1 MEHRGVKAISLLSQ
15 PSFLCGDIMLSHQNW
30 EQKSCSMEQ
39 RCQSNFASV
48 PTFISVWRYHVESSK
63 LGAEE
68 LLYGAEVSKQFRFCP
83 NLHFCVVISLLV
95 TPFSAYIAS
104 LNYVDVNFSLIYISC
119 FSSLLFYHRIRS

>member
-68 LLYGAEVSKQFRFCP
+68 LLYGAQRCQSNFASAPTF
-83 NLHFCVVISLLV
+83 ISVWLSRCL
-95 TPFSAYIAS
+95 
-104 LNYVDVNFSLIYISC
+104 
-119 FSSLLFYHRIRS
+119 